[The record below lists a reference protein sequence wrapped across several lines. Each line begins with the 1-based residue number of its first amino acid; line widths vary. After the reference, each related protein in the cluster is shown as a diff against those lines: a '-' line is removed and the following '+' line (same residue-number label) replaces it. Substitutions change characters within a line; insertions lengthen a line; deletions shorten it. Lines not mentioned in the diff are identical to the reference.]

1 VNAVGAIAEQVQQ
14 RLERIDLAMN
24 VSDDI
29 DRPVEERADKR
40 IRHGA
45 ALW

>member
-1 VNAVGAIAEQVQQ
+1 
-14 RLERIDLAMN
+14 LERIDLAMN

-29 DRPVEERADKR
+29 NRPVEEWADKR